1 MADELAPLQLV
12 PIPPQSLLY
21 GIDIGQMAPSSRHL
35 IQIKADLSHAI
46 KLKVVD
52 KLGRSDS
59 SSKSPIAQPARLG
72 LARPTRC
79 GPE

>member
-46 KLKVVD
+46 KLKVAD
-52 KLGRSDS
+52 KPGAIRFVVEKPDRPAGPAGLGQTD
-59 SSKSPIAQPARLG
+59 AL
-72 LARPTRC
+72 RP
-79 GPE
+79 